1 MAKRNKLL
9 LPIAGIFM
17 LTAGVFNI
25 LWLAGVFTRI
35 LDVKELLRG
44 TSVISPFPY
53 IILDIGF
60 GGNSFIASL
69 LAIVFILG
77 ILLSIIG
84 GLFAVRRK
92 TWGLALTGA
101 AGAFVCIPILGIVAI
116 IIILISWSRFTREEK
131 S

>member
-9 LPIAGIFM
+9 LPIAGVFM
-17 LTAGVFNI
+17 LTSGGFNI

-44 TSVISPFPY
+44 TSLISPFPY

>member
-9 LPIAGIFM
+9 LPIAGVFM
-17 LTAGVFNI
+17 LTSGGFNI

-44 TSVISPFPY
+44 TSLISPFPY

-92 TWGLALTGA
+92 TWGLALAGA
-101 AGAFVCIPILGIVAI
+101 AGAFVCAPIPGIVAI
-116 IIILISWSRFTREEK
+116 IIILISWSRVIREEK

>member
-1 MAKRNKLL
+1 
-9 LPIAGIFM
+9 M
-17 LTAGVFNI
+17 LTSGGFNI

-44 TSVISPFPY
+44 TSLISPFPY

-92 TWGLALTGA
+92 TWGLALAGA
-101 AGAFVCIPILGIVAI
+101 AGAFVCAPIPGIVAI
-116 IIILISWSRFTREEK
+116 ITILISWSRVIREEK